1 MISRRNIRIKVLQ
14 TLYSIQTLEELNPKI
29 SPEKILKKELEQ
41 TRELFVYL
49 IYFLTEVLRYPEH
62 DARIRSHKNLPSHS
76 DLNVNLKMTGN
87 LLLWKIVENT
97 SFEHAVAE
105 LKPQLKANTQD
116 QIKRVFLKL
125 SESPEYQ
132 LYINEGSRDSK
143 KEKEL
148 VKLIFSDYML
158 PDEIFISH
166 IEEHFSNWDDDADMM
181 VQLMSQYIQKQTSL
195 KFQEMVAEDKWLFA
209 KQLLA
214 TVQEK
219 KELVLAMIS
228 PKLKNWDADRI
239 AVLDML
245 IMRMGVCEFLFF
257 ETIPVKV
264 TINEYIDIAKEYS
277 TVQSGQFVNGILDNI
292 NKELETQG
300 NLIKHLSKQK
310 KSNK

>member
-105 LKPQLKANTQD
+105 LKPQLKANTQN

-125 SESPEYQ
+125 SESSEYQ

-245 IMRMGVCEFLFF
+245 IMRMGICEFLFF

-292 NKELETQG
+292 NKELETHG
-300 NLIKHLSKQK
+300 KLNKTSFKTK
-310 KSNK
+310 KVK

>member
-105 LKPQLKANTQD
+105 LKPQLKANTQN

-125 SESPEYQ
+125 SESSEYQ

-245 IMRMGVCEFLFF
+245 IMRMGICEFLFF

-277 TVQSGQFVNGILDNI
+277 TIQSGQFVNGILDNI

-300 NLIKHLSKQK
+300 KLNKTSFKTK
-310 KSNK
+310 KVK

>member
-300 NLIKHLSKQK
+300 NLNKTSFKTK
-310 KSNK
+310 KVK

>member
-29 SPEKILKKELEQ
+29 SPEKVLKKELEQ

-76 DLNVNLKMTGN
+76 DLNVNLKMSGN
-87 LLLWKIVENT
+87 LLLWKIIENA
-97 SFEHAVAE
+97 SFEHAIAE

-116 QIKRVFLKL
+116 QIKRIFLRL
-125 SESPEYQ
+125 SESAEYN
-132 LYINEGSRDSK
+132 LYINESSRDSK

-148 VKLIFSDYML
+148 AKLIFTDFML

-166 IEEHFSNWDDDADMM
+166 LEEHFSNWDDDADMM

-195 KFQEMVAEDKWLFA
+195 KFQEMVADDKWFFA
-209 KQLLA
+209 KQLLS

-219 KELVLAMIS
+219 QDYLLELIT

-245 IMRMGVCEFLFF
+245 IMKMGLCEFLYFD
-257 ETIPVKV
+257 TIPVKV

-300 NLIKHLSKQK
+300 KLNKTSFKTK
-310 KSNK
+310 KAK